1 MAENAIG
8 HHMEWMGVVYSVVVE
23 ATIHSDW
30 SHVRNVNANFTGAVM
45 CNVKHVLVMLKC
57 IHVNRAKEKKTKK
70 EKNILSIEH

>member
-8 HHMEWMGVVYSVVVE
+8 HRMEWMDVVYSVVVE

-45 CNVKHVLVMLKC
+45 CNVRHVLVTLRF
-57 IHVNRAKEKKTKK
+57 IHVNKAKEKRKK
-70 EKNILSIEH
+70 ENILSIEH